1 LDVFWQEP
9 LSKDDPLLKLNNVSL
24 TPHLAGATMQT
35 GQRTMTLLFESLQ
48 EFLKKHKS
56 RSIVNFKAA
65 EQKLK

>member
-1 LDVFWQEP
+1 
-9 LSKDDPLLKLNNVSL
+9 
-24 TPHLAGATMQT
+24 MQT

-65 EQKLK
+65 EQAKIAATMKLVKETK